1 MSDSL
6 LALVPLDSRPCNHR
20 FPEQLAA
27 IDNTQLLTP
36 PIEILGD
43 LHSPGNAQAVCD
55 WVSNLPP
62 VEALIVSIDML
73 AYGGLVFS
81 RRSQTPEA
89 EALSR
94 LEVLREFKTQRP
106 ETPIYAFNILMRL
119 AITMDSDAAAANYYN
134 IMRYARL
141 VDEAERFQSDYL
153 REQLAQVK
161 SEIPADVLQEYL
173 AARARNHQIN
183 GQMIEWLGEGIFDYL
198 LITQEDAAEFGLHR
212 REQDALLK
220 VAGELNVLDKMSLHP
235 GADEAA
241 MTLLAH
247 YWNTGVKFRMHWS
260 GLEDSRRI
268 APFEDRPF
276 DESLIQ
282 HIEALNGV
290 IVEEGGDFEFFINAP
305 VGGSQKDEDD
315 AQRNL
320 RAARLNGFVRDLES
334 ALQDGKRV
342 ALCDV
347 AFPNGADDVLMN
359 ALDKRGLFGKLA
371 AYGGWNTAG
380 NTLGTVLCQCAAIY
394 HSGFDVTHSE
404 LNRQFVFE
412 RLVDDWFYQSRVR
425 TRIEKTA
432 RDKGISPL
440 DLRDGGELV
449 EAQARRELRNYGS
462 ILASRHFKSTL
473 QKCEV
478 SLPWHRTFEVDLR
491 AQLSP
496 FEIPQSPVSETIVP
510 EPHEISAA

>member
-1 MSDSL
+1 MSESL

-20 FPEQLAA
+20 FPEQLAG
-27 IDNTQLLTP
+27 IDNTQLLVP

-43 LHSPGNAQAVCD
+43 LHSPGNAQAVAD
-55 WVSNLPP
+55 WVSELPP

-81 RRSQTPEA
+81 RRPTTPQD
-89 EALSR
+89 EALQR
-94 LEVLREFKTQRP
+94 LQVLREFKAQRP
-106 ETPIYAFNILMRL
+106 STPIYAFNILMRL

-141 VDEAERFQSDYL
+141 VDEAERFQSEYL

-161 SEIPADVLQEYL
+161 AEIAPEILQQYL

-220 VAGELNVLDKMSLHP
+220 AASELNVGSKMSLHP

-241 MTLLAH
+241 MTLLARH
-247 YWNTGVKFRMHWS
+247 WNTQVKFRVRWS
-260 GLEDSRRI
+260 SLEDSRRI

-276 DESLIQ
+276 DDSLYQ

-290 IVEEGGDFEFFINAP
+290 LVPDGDADFEFFINAP
-305 VGGSQKDEDD
+305 VGGWSKDEDD
-315 AQRNL
+315 ATRAL
-320 RAARLNGFVRDLES
+320 RAARLNGFVRDIES
-334 ALQDGKRV
+334 ALQAGKRV

-359 ALDKRGLFGKLA
+359 ALDKRGLFGQLA

-380 NTLGTVLCQCAAIY
+380 NTLGTVLSQCAAIQ
-394 HSGFDVTHSE
+394 HSAPNCELDFAHSE

-412 RLVDDWFYQSRVR
+412 RLLDDWFYQSRVR
-425 TRIEKTA
+425 ARIEKTA
-432 RDKGISPL
+432 RDNGVSPL
-440 DLRDGGELV
+440 DLNGGEELV

-462 ILASRHFKSTL
+462 MLASRHFKSTL

-491 AQLSP
+491 AQLTP
-496 FEIPQSPVSETIVP
+496 NKPNL
-510 EPHEISAA
+510 

>member
-1 MSDSL
+1 MSESL

-27 IDNTQLLTP
+27 IDNTQLLVP

-43 LHSPGNAQAVCD
+43 LHSPGNAQAVRD
-55 WVSNLPP
+55 WVSKLPE

-81 RRSQTPEA
+81 RRPTTPQE
-89 EALSR
+89 EALER
-94 LEVLREFKTQRP
+94 LQVLREFKAQRP
-106 ETPIYAFNILMRL
+106 STPIYAFNILMRL

-141 VDEAERFQSDYL
+141 VDEAERFQSEYL

-161 SEIPADVLQEYL
+161 AEIAPEVLQQYL

-220 VAGELNVLDKMSLHP
+220 AASELNVGSKMSLHP

-241 MTLLAH
+241 MTLLARH
-247 YWNTGVKFRMHWS
+247 WNTQVKFRVRWS
-260 GLEDSRRI
+260 SLEDSRRI

-276 DESLIQ
+276 DDSLYQ
-282 HIEALNGV
+282 HVEALNGV
-290 IVEEGGDFEFFINAP
+290 LVEDGDADFEFFINAP
-305 VGGSQKDEDD
+305 VGGWNKDEDD
-315 AQRNL
+315 ATRAL
-320 RAARLNGFVRDLES
+320 RAARLNGFVRDIES
-334 ALQDGKRV
+334 ALQAGKRV

-359 ALDKRGLFGKLA
+359 ALDKRGLFGQLS

-380 NTLGTVLCQCAAIY
+380 NTLGTVLSQCAAVF
-394 HSGFDVTHSE
+394 HGAPNGELDFEHSE

-412 RLVDDWFYQSRVR
+412 RLLDDWFYQSRVR
-425 TRIEKTA
+425 ARIEKTA
-432 RDKGISPL
+432 RDNGVSPL
-440 DLRDGGELV
+440 DLNGGEELV

-462 ILASRHFKSTL
+462 MLASRHFKSTL
-473 QKCEV
+473 QRCEV

-491 AQLSP
+491 AKLTP
-496 FEIPQSPVSETIVP
+496 NKPNL
-510 EPHEISAA
+510 

>member
-1 MSDSL
+1 MPKSL
-6 LALVPLDSRPCNHR
+6 LALAPLDNRPCNIR
-20 FPEQLAA
+20 FPAQLAA

-36 PIEILGD
+36 PADILGD
-43 LHSPGNAQAVCD
+43 LHSPGNADLVRD
-55 WVSNLPP
+55 WISNLPQ

-81 RRSQTPEA
+81 RRPTTTQA
-89 EALSR
+89 EALER
-94 LEVLREFKTQRP
+94 LQILREFKAQRP
-106 ETPIYAFNILMRL
+106 DVPIYAFNILMRL

-134 IMRYARL
+134 VMRYARL
-141 VDEAERFQSDYL
+141 VDEAERFQSEYL

-161 SEIPADVLQEYL
+161 AEIPPEILAEYL

-220 VAGELNVLDKMSLHP
+220 AAGELNVGSKMSLHP

-241 MTLLAH
+241 MTLLARH
-247 YWNTGVKFRMHWS
+247 WNTQVKFRVRWS
-260 GLEDSRRI
+260 SLEDSRRI

-276 DESLIQ
+276 DDSLYQ
-282 HIEALNGV
+282 HVEALNGV
-290 IVEEGGDFEFFINAP
+290 LVEEGESDFEFFINAP
-305 VGGSQKDEDD
+305 VGGWHKDEDD
-315 AQRNL
+315 PKRNL
-320 RAARLNGFVRDLES
+320 RAARLNGFVRDLEA
-334 ALQDGKRV
+334 ALEDGKRV

-359 ALDKRGLFGKLA
+359 ALDKRGLFGKLS

-380 NTLGTVLCQCAAIY
+380 NTLGTVLSQCAAIFK
-394 HSGFDVTHSE
+394 SDFDAEHSE
-404 LNRQFVFE
+404 FNRQFVFE
-412 RLVDDWFYQSRVR
+412 RLLDDWFYQSRVR
-425 TRIEKTA
+425 ARIEKTA
-432 RDKGISPL
+432 RDNGISPL
-440 DLRDGGELV
+440 DLNGGEELV

-478 SLPWHRTFEVDLR
+478 CLPWHRTFEVDLR

-496 FEIPQSPVSETIVP
+496 LNVP
-510 EPHEISAA
+510 ETDEVSLS